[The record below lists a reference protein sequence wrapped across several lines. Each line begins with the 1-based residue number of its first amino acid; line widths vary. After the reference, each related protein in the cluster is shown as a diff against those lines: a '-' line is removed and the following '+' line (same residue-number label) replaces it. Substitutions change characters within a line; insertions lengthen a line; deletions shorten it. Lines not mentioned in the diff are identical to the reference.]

1 VRNIRDEWKNNQNKM
16 VIGARRRR
24 KRTIAGAKRRA
35 LEMKLATEVVLEP
48 HDQISLNDGM
58 QALCNP
64 RVPFSQGLSGR

>member
-1 VRNIRDEWKNNQNKM
+1 MRQGHNLLALLSIRFSTTRVVDEFGQD
-16 VIGARRRR
+16 VSA
-24 KRTIAGAKRRA
+24 
-35 LEMKLATEVVLEP
+35 VEP